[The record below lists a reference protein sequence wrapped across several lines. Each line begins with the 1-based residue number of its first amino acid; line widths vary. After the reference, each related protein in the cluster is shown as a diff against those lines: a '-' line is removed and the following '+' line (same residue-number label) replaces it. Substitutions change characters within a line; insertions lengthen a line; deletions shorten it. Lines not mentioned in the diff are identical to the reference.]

1 MAAIKKKILKGI
13 ELTQYEFKQPPLV
26 VGGLAMEYYGLRKTT
41 HDYDY
46 MVSKS
51 DFNKLKKIHPEKIL
65 LLGGK
70 NGDEIIYMKEKDVDL
85 ISTLMNHNYNDLS
98 KGAIN
103 FKNFKIISLE
113 KLLYIK
119 TIEVVFNGS
128 QKSKKDQKL
137 IVNKIIKNK
146 RK

>member
-1 MAAIKKKILKGI
+1 
-13 ELTQYEFKQPPLV
+13 
-26 VGGLAMEYYGLRKTT
+26 MEYYGLRKTT